1 MNEIEI
7 KFTAWIRV
15 LIKRVRIDYFRR
27 KQILAREVFFDD
39 LGEQDIRYII
49 SNIEFEFE
57 PSLEMFEDKILSDV
71 YDQLTNTQRAII
83 YRLYVRDQTIAEIAE
98 CTGWSIQHIYNQK
111 YLAVKRIRE
120 FFKGENHGRL

>member
-27 KQILAREVFFDD
+27 KLILAREVFFDD

-98 CTGWSIQHIYNQK
+98 CTGWSSRYIYNQK
-111 YLAVKRIRE
+111 YLAIKRFRE
-120 FFKGENHGRL
+120 IIKEKRNG